1 MPVNDRALL
10 SLGVLLLA
18 AGNAESDRPLAR
30 INDAVRRYQAEEPMT
45 ATLATVLVGAAAF
58 YAAERGKN
66 PKVNSFA
73 DALVY
78 VSTNLSVGFSD
89 IFAQTPLGKVLGSA
103 LMTWG
108 PALATRTFDPPQLAP
123 ATETPGRA
131 EDPALREVVQRLDAI
146 LVELK
151 ARAS

>member
-10 SLGVLLLA
+10 SLGALLVA
-18 AGNAESDRPLAR
+18 AHAGTSQENPLAR
-30 INDAVRRYQAEEPMT
+30 FNEKIRKLQAEEPMT
-45 ATLATVLVGAAAF
+45 AITATVLASAAAF
-58 YAAERGKN
+58 YVLERGRN
-66 PKVNSFA
+66 PKVRSFY

-108 PALATRTFDPPQLAP
+108 PALATRAFDPPAAAP
-123 ATETPGRA
+123 AS
-131 EDPALREVVQRLDAI
+131 PATDSATREVLQRLDAI
-146 LVELK
+146 LRELR
-151 ARAS
+151 ARGA

>member
-1 MPVNDRALL
+1 MNDRALL

-18 AGNAESDRPLAR
+18 AEGASSGNPVAAFNQKLRKL
-30 INDAVRRYQAEEPMT
+30 QTEEPMT

-58 YAAERGKN
+58 YALERDKN
-66 PKVNSFA
+66 PKVKTFY

-108 PALATRTFDPPQLAP
+108 PALAARAFDPPGESGGRNAEAAAP
-123 ATETPGRA
+123 DMT
-131 EDPALREVVQRLDAI
+131 EVVSRLDAI
-146 LVELK
+146 LNEL
-151 ARAS
+151 RANRA